1 MTYQELLEFLQSLD
15 STDSRLSDKVT
26 IYDAVTNEFYGL
38 VELMETIN
46 DDALHSQHLYFAFD
60 NE

>member
-1 MTYQELLEFLQSLD
+1 MTYKELLEFLQSLE

-26 IYDAVTNEFYGL
+26 IYDAEADEFYGT

-46 DDALHSQHLYFAFD
+46 NDVLHSQHLYFAFD
-60 NE
+60 I

>member
-26 IYDAVTNEFYGL
+26 IYDAAAIVNIYTLHLIMNE
-38 VELMETIN
+38 I
-46 DDALHSQHLYFAFD
+46 
-60 NE
+60 

>member
-26 IYDAVTNEFYGL
+26 IYDAAANEFYGL

-46 DDALHSQHLYFAFD
+46 DDILHSQHLYLAFD